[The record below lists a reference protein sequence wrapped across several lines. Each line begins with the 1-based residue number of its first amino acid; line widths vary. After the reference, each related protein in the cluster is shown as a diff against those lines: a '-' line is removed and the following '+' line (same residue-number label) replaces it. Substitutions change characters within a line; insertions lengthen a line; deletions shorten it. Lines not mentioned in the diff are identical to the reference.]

1 MDGLPSAPALPP
13 VGGPPAPAYAGSAL
27 PTQPAFPPQ
36 RQPPGRPALDPEVQ
50 EAKVRTNAE
59 VKRLERMLPKQVDSK
74 LQIFQMRKG
83 QAHLQAQQKP
93 VIVMTASEMEAEI
106 SQGTAAD
113 DVIAAAIAQKG
124 FNGGRFLCRYIDR
137 NGRIIPQIPMWEV
150 GDDAA
155 DGQDAVNAND
165 ETPLSDAELDALLQ
179 GGTGYSPFPAQPAP
193 LPPQPAAV
201 DASTVARVARDERN
215 DERGRGLELV
225 QVVSAQS
232 NTLLTVMM
240 KMSADQQ
247 AQAERARQ
255 DEAARR
261 ANTLQTIMTLIPL
274 ILPIVQGMFKRDA
287 VAAPTESPTD
297 RMMVELL
304 RAKLTEKP
312 ENNPLDKMMEMLLLT
327 SKAQMELQSTGARS
341 VVESQA
347 AMQGAMMKNMIEM
360 VKEFKPGSGDKDD
373 GLEKY
378 IPLLAPFAEKFLAG
392 QQAAAPAAP
401 PLPAPAPRPAQAAVR
416 RRPQPGTPAPGAAT
430 PPASAAPPPARR
442 PLPPHRVN
450 TRRQAEQMTPEQRI
464 GSCLVT
470 IQGLSTGQIPATQRL
485 QAMHYIIDTATPEL
499 LAAIDTGDQRAVV
512 AVGQAVV
519 LATPALLQWVAA
531 EHHQSFLTEVCADI
545 RLLRMGQMTRER
557 LDVGIRTT
565 AQFTAQYHD
574 HIQQL
579 PAPTPRPPA
588 PVMPAGPVTPNGPPV
603 AALITD
609 PPPEQPKRPPPSDNG
624 MIGGTAEP
632 AASPPSAPGGATLS
646 GPPPIGEAVMPVPGA
661 QAAPPPDPA
670 ASPRGR
676 RRPPPPPPAAG
687 ANGATSPRRPRRPGR
702 LRPCP
707 RRRPNR
713 GDRCRG

>member
-1 MDGLPSAPALPP
+1 MDGLPPAPTLPP

-27 PTQPAFPPQ
+27 PTQPTFPP
-36 RQPPGRPALDPEVQ
+36 RPQPPGRPAMDPEVQ
-50 EAKVRTNAE
+50 EAKVRSNAE

-74 LQIFQMRKG
+74 LQIFQMRRG

-113 DVIAAAIAQKG
+113 DIIAAAIAQKG

-150 GDDAA
+150 GDDATT
-155 DGQDAVNAND
+155 DGQDAVNSND

-179 GGTGYSPFPAQPAP
+179 GGAGYGPFPAQPAP
-193 LPPQPAAV
+193 QPPQPAAV
-201 DASTVARVARDERN
+201 DANTVARVARDERN

-274 ILPIVQGMFKRDA
+274 VLPIVQGMFKRDP

-378 IPLLAPFAEKFLAG
+378 IPLLAPFAQKFLAG
-392 QQAAAPAAP
+392 QQAAAAPAAAPPAAP
-401 PLPAPAPRPAQAAVR
+401 VQRPAQQAFR
-416 RRPQPGTPAPGAAT
+416 RRPQPVAPAAPTAAAT
-430 PPASAAPPPARR
+430 PVAPTPPRR

-450 TRRQAEQMTPEQRI
+450 TRKQAEQMTPEQRI

-485 QAMHYIIDTATPEL
+485 QAMHYIIDTGTPEL
-499 LAAIDTGDQRAVV
+499 LAAIDTGDQKAVV

-531 EHHQSFLTEVCADI
+531 EHHQSFLTEMCADI

-557 LDVGIRTT
+557 LEVGIRTT

-603 AALITD
+603 AALIAD
-609 PPPEQPKRPPPSDNG
+609 PPPEQPKRPPPTDNG
-624 MIGGTAEP
+624 MVGGPPEP
-632 AASPPSAPGGATLS
+632 TTVAAPPSPPGGAMLS
-646 GPPPIGEAVMPVPGA
+646 GPPPVGEALMPVPGA
-661 QAAPPPDPA
+661 APAPAPAAPAPGA
-670 ASPRGR
+670 RGGR
-676 RRPPPPPPAAG
+676 RRPPPPPAAG
-687 ANGATSPRRPRRPGR
+687 PTGAASSPPTPPTGPAPTMPQTPPEPG
-702 LRPCP
+702 
-707 RRRPNR
+707 
-713 GDRCRG
+713 